1 MNFGNKKATNIL
13 LPKVIDSSDKKLTL
27 LAKDSRLTYLG
38 PHTRAP
44 SIANR
49 VKLYSHVSQSK
60 KLSCSQMTLSIY
72 SNLSVAEP
80 KDSTVLTRKPTTR
93 QNTELAAPKDAS

>member
-1 MNFGNKKATNIL
+1 
-13 LPKVIDSSDKKLTL
+13 
-27 LAKDSRLTYLG
+27 
-38 PHTRAP
+38 
-44 SIANR
+44 
-49 VKLYSHVSQSK
+49 
-60 KLSCSQMTLSIY
+60 MTLSIY